1 MVALSEVRA
10 SNAALKTLPS
20 GLVAVF
26 VGGTSGIG
34 LFTAREFVRYTT
46 SPTVYLIGRNQT
58 EATKIIDELK
68 SINST
73 SQINFIQKDVS
84 LLKNVDEA
92 CNEIKSKEKSV
103 NLLFMT
109 CGYFT
114 LKGREDTSEG
124 LDRKFALHYYTRMRF
139 IDQLLPLLTT
149 TSALNTL
156 SRVVAVL
163 DPQPGLKSA
172 PNFSDLD
179 LKTGFSLKNCMMH
192 ASSMTN
198 LAFTRFAR
206 QVPGTSFV
214 HAFPLIVE
222 TGVGRDAFGAFKP
235 IVGFLMGALKPWTV
249 KQEESGERHLFAATA
264 ARYAPK
270 GAGEVKDAAMG
281 GDGMQKSG
289 SYLLNWNNDILVD
302 TKTAKSMRDD
312 GAEEKIWDH
321 TQEMFTKLCVE
332 AGKN

>member
-1 MVALSEVRA
+1 MVALSEVRT
-10 SNAALKTLPS
+10 SNATLKSLSS

-34 LFTAREFVRYTT
+34 LFTAREFVRNTT
-46 SPTVYLIGRNQT
+46 SPKVYLIGRNQT

-84 LLKNVDEA
+84 LLRNVDEV
-92 CNEIKSKEKSV
+92 CNVIKSKEKSV

-114 LKGREDTSEG
+114 LKGRDETDEG

-139 IDQLLPLLTT
+139 VDQLLPLLTT
-149 TSALNTL
+149 TSAVNTL

-179 LKTGFSLKNCMMH
+179 LKTNFSLRNCMMH

-198 LAFTRFAR
+198 LALTRFAR

-214 HAFPLIVE
+214 HAFPMIVD
-222 TGVGRDAFGAFKP
+222 TGVARDAWGSFKP
-235 IVGFLMGALKPWTV
+235 VVGFLMGALKPWTV

-281 GDGMQKSG
+281 SDGVQKSG
-289 SYLLNWNNDILVD
+289 SYLVNWNNDILAD
-302 TKTAKSMRDD
+302 TKTAKAMRAD
-312 GAEEKIWDH
+312 GAEKKTWDH
-321 TQEMFTKLCVE
+321 AEEVFTKICGE
-332 AGKN
+332 GGKY